1 MVAYGL
7 YRSSANTV
15 GRTDYTMKIIDITRT
30 LSGAA
35 VSFPGDPPPQFSQRD
50 AGLYLI
56 SDLHMNS
63 HSGTHIDAPVHYLK
77 TGDTIDTIPLD
88 HLIGPCR
95 VLDMSRAG
103 STITAADL
111 KGRLGTAKRILLK
124 TMFSNEVLFRED
136 YPHLSLDAA
145 ELLSANGI
153 LSVGIDSFSI
163 EAFVCDGSVHL
174 ELLGNGCIIIE
185 LLDLSGV
192 TEGEY
197 EMAALP
203 LRLAGLDGAPARVV
217 LMQHNGGT

>member
-145 ELLSANGI
+145 E
-153 LSVGIDSFSI
+153 
-163 EAFVCDGSVHL
+163 
-174 ELLGNGCIIIE
+174 
-185 LLDLSGV
+185 
-192 TEGEY
+192 
-197 EMAALP
+197 
-203 LRLAGLDGAPARVV
+203 PAQR
-217 LMQHNGGT
+217 